1 MWALIFTWK
10 FVCDRF
16 LPGSVL
22 ILPRSGFQISVASL
36 FPGEGS
42 HALNFVKFLGD
53 VDMKTSLRITAVCC
67 YPLHSLP
74 SVCLLRSGQ
83 TYMTLQLI
91 LAQFHSTNNW
101 RIDSLASA
109 AQASFPLLNTQ
120 FWVPLVIFSSSSP
133 SLQCYYHQRGC
144 LCVGYSGDT
153 CMFAHLC
160 GDKG

>member
-36 FPGEGS
+36 FPGEDS

-53 VDMKTSLRITAVCC
+53 VDMKTSLRVTAVCC

-74 SVCLLRSGQ
+74 SVCLLKEWSN
-83 TYMTLQLI
+83 I
-91 LAQFHSTNNW
+91 HDLAVN
-101 RIDSLASA
+101 
-109 AQASFPLLNTQ
+109 
-120 FWVPLVIFSSSSP
+120 FSSISFYQQ
-133 SLQCYYHQRGC
+133 L
-144 LCVGYSGDT
+144 
-153 CMFAHLC
+153 
-160 GDKG
+160 KN